1 LLNLK
6 LIRPSL
12 LGFAQTIQQTALLLV
27 DRVLLRGLVG
37 GVEEGE
43 VAPEEEDERGCTS
56 ERSERRG
63 RGGGGARGGEKEPEG
78 SGTKSRVAEGMGDGM
93 DEGHTGEDRE
103 RRRKNVSTD
112 REDRQSGGSLH
123 DEAGLAGNVIDR
135 LYACDESPEPPLGG
149 K

>member
-1 LLNLK
+1 MSAAARASAAN
-6 LIRPSL
+6 
-12 LGFAQTIQQTALLLV
+12 GVA
-27 DRVLLRGLVG
+27 G
-37 GVEEGE
+37 G
-43 VAPEEEDERGCTS
+43 
-56 ERSERRG
+56 
-63 RGGGGARGGEKEPEG
+63 GGGGAGEKEPEG

-123 DEAGLAGNVIDR
+123 DEAGLAGDVIDR